1 MAHCTFGKTGKS
13 AVESK
18 RVLLLPINFFE
29 KCGEFL
35 PHFYYLRVME
45 CLNLYSNES

>member
-1 MAHCTFGKTGKS
+1 MVDCAFGNIGKS
-13 AVESK
+13 AVEFKSIIF
-18 RVLLLPINFFE
+18 LPINFFE